1 MMLDQLR
8 KYAKDVRKKDAPE
21 KPGTFLV
28 NLSGVSFETR
38 PILIRAMDESTPI
51 RMARER
57 TNEYDF
63 YAVAVEAEIFGTWA
77 KIGYLPTP
85 FNIHVA
91 RDMDND
97 LPVNITLHSLAGEY
111 PTRGVRV
118 RIDK

>member
-1 MMLDQLR
+1 MLDKLR
-8 KYAKDVRKKDAPE
+8 KYASDVRDKDAPE

-28 NLSGVSFETR
+28 NLSGVSFDLR
-38 PILIRAMDESTPI
+38 PLLIKNMTNDTLV

-63 YAVAVEAEIFGTWA
+63 YAVAVEAQVLGTWA

-85 FNIHVA
+85 FNVHVA
-91 RDMDND
+91 RDLDND
-97 LPVNITLHSLAGEY
+97 LPVSISLHQLVGEY
-111 PTRGVRV
+111 PACGVRV